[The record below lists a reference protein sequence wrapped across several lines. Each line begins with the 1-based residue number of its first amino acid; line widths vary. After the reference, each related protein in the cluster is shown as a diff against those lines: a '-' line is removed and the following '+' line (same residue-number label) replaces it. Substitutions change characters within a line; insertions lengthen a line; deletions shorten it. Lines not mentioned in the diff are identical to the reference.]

1 MGIPTLISTA
11 TITSATATIS
21 ITSGIDSTYDE
32 YMFVFTDVHTSVDGA
47 DFQFQTSIDSGSNY
61 NVTVTSTM
69 FRTRHA
75 EDDGTADLSYE
86 ADDDIAQGTSFVQI
100 GRNLASGDADESGAG
115 ILHLFSPSSTTYVK
129 HFYSRYHA
137 VKDTGTM
144 ATTWFGA
151 GYFNTTD
158 DIDAIRFQPHTGNI
172 DNAVIQMY
180 GIA

>member
-1 MGIPTLISTA
+1 MGIPTLLSTSPA
-11 TITSATATIS
+11 SADSELDITSNITSA
-21 ITSGIDSTYDE
+21 YDE
-32 YMFVFTDVHTSVDGA
+32 YMFVFTDIHSGVDGA

-75 EDDGTADLSYE
+75 EGDGTADLSYE
-86 ADDDIAQGTSFVQI
+86 TGDDIAQGTSFVQL

-144 ATTWFGA
+144 ATTWFGS

-158 DIDAIRFQPHTGNI
+158 DIDAIRFKMHSGNI
-172 DNAVIQMY
+172 DYGVIQMY